1 MFDPGAKYQKLSKS
15 VKKFLRWKISDVLN
29 LLLVRKTGVTG
40 EAMASTKTKQPES
53 SRASTAKPGAAL
65 QVIRAQK
72 GLTLSDLSVRTGL
85 PVSTL
90 SKIEN
95 DKMSLTYD
103 KLARISTALEIDIA
117 QLFSPQAASG
127 APGSIYSGRR
137 SITRAGE
144 GESIQTDSYSYLYPA
159 ADLLK
164 KRFVPIVGELFAHS
178 IAEFGDMISHPGEEY
193 TLVLE
198 GAVEFHTDLYAPV
211 LLHKGDSIYFDSGMG
226 HAYIAAVPEPCR
238 IMVVC
243 SGPESQVIE
252 AALRT
257 NRAQPPTDPKPG
269 PEKPKPR
276 AGRRRVE
283 KK

>member
-1 MFDPGAKYQKLSKS
+1 MES
-15 VKKFLRWKISDVLN
+15 
-29 LLLVRKTGVTG
+29 RK
-40 EAMASTKTKQPES
+40 MKQPEGQ
-53 SRASTAKPGAAL
+53 RASSAKPGAAL

-72 GLTLSDLSVRTGL
+72 GLTLSDLSLRTGL

-117 QLFSPQAASG
+117 QLFSPQAAGGASG
-127 APGSIYSGRR
+127 STFSGRR

-144 GESIQTDSYSYLYPA
+144 GESIETDSYSYLYPA

-164 KRFVPIVGELFAHS
+164 KRFVPIVGELYARS
-178 IAEFGDMISHPGEEY
+178 IAEFGEMISHPGEEY
-193 TLVLE
+193 TYVLD
-198 GAVEFHTDLYAPV
+198 GAVEFHTELYAPV
-211 LLHKGDSIYFDSGMG
+211 VLHKGDSIYFDSGMA

-252 AALRT
+252 AVLRT
-257 NRAQPPTDPKPG
+257 NRAQPSADLPAGAHP
-269 PEKPKPR
+269 PKPR
-276 AGRRRVE
+276 AGRKRAG
-283 KK
+283 KS

>member
-1 MFDPGAKYQKLSKS
+1 
-15 VKKFLRWKISDVLN
+15 
-29 LLLVRKTGVTG
+29 
-40 EAMASTKTKQPES
+40 MASTKPKQIEAYQASPEK
-53 SRASTAKPGAAL
+53 AGAKPGAAL
-65 QVIRAQK
+65 QSIRTQK
-72 GLTLSDLSVRTGL
+72 GLTLAEMSARTGL

-103 KLARISTALEIDIA
+103 KLARIATALEIDIA
-117 QLFSPQAASG
+117 QLFAPQAAIGLPG
-127 APGSIYSGRR
+127 ATVSGRR

-144 GESIQTDSYSYLYPA
+144 GPEIATPFYHYLYPA

-164 KRFVPIVGELFAHS
+164 KRFVPIVGELYARS

-198 GAVEFHTDLYAPV
+198 GAVEFHTELYAPV
-211 LLHKGDSIYFDSGMG
+211 LLNKGDSIYFDSGMG
-226 HAYIAAVPEPCR
+226 HAYIAAAAEPCR

-257 NRAQPPTDPKPG
+257 NRAPLQADPKPA
-269 PEKPKPR
+269 PAKPKPR
-276 AGRRRVE
+276 AGRRRAE
-283 KK
+283 KT

>member
-1 MFDPGAKYQKLSKS
+1 
-15 VKKFLRWKISDVLN
+15 VLN
-29 LLLVRKTGVTG
+29 LLRVRETGVTG
-40 EAMASTKTKQPES
+40 EAMASTKTKQPEGP
-53 SRASTAKPGAAL
+53 RASTAKPGAAL

-117 QLFSPQAASG
+117 QLFSPQAAG
-127 APGSIYSGRR
+127 GTPGSIYSGRR
-137 SITRAGE
+137 SITRAGG
-144 GESIQTDSYSYLYPA
+144 GESIETDSYSYLYPA

-164 KRFVPIVGELFAHS
+164 KRFVPIVGELYARS

-211 LLHKGDSIYFDSGMG
+211 LLNKGDSIYFDSGMG
-226 HAYIAAVPEPCR
+226 HAYIAAAPEPCR

-257 NRAQPPTDPKPG
+257 NRAHPPGDPKPG
-269 PEKPKPR
+269 QEKPKPR
-276 AGRRRVE
+276 AGRRRAE
-283 KK
+283 KS